1 MNQLVYLLVRKI
13 KHYLQT
19 KAQFTYTYFRYY
31 NIQAIVRDR
40 VAWSVCRCVTSISRK
55 MAEPIEI
62 PFGLWTWLDQRY
74 HISDGRPDPQYNGQ
88 F

>member
-1 MNQLVYLLVRKI
+1 MNQLVCLLVGKI

-40 VAWSVCRCVTSISRK
+40 EWR
-55 MAEPIEI
+55 
-62 PFGLWTWLDQRY
+62 GLFVGVSQ
-74 HISDGRPDPQYNGQ
+74 S
-88 F
+88 